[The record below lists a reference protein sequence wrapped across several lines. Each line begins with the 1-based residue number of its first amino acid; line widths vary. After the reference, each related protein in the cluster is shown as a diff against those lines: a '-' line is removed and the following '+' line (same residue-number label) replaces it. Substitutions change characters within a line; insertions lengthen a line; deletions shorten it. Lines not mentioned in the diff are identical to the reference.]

1 MTHVILLAVIGFV
14 GGLFGSMVG
23 LGGGI
28 FMIPALVLFLDVP
41 VHNAI
46 AASLVGVVATSTAAA
61 AAYLRDDLTNLR
73 LGMILETFTA
83 IGAVVGGMV
92 GTYLSK
98 GVLSMVFGVVMLIVA
113 VYMALRQRVIRPPV
127 VETSEAG
134 RLGDT
139 YSDRAGH
146 EMVTYRVRRLP
157 AGLAAS
163 LVAGVVSGL
172 LGVGG
177 GFLKVPV
184 MVVAMTVPVRAAVAT
199 SSFMIGITAC
209 VGGLVYLAKG
219 LVDPI
224 VTVPVVLGVMAG
236 ALLGS
241 RIAMRIKS
249 SVLTVVLA
257 VVLFALAAQMVL
269 AAVGITVR

>member
-1 MTHVILLAVIGFV
+1 
-14 GGLFGSMVG
+14 MVG

-28 FMIPALVLFLDVP
+28 FMIPGLVLFLDVP

-46 AASLVGVVATSTAAA
+46 AASLIGVVATSTVAA

-73 LGMILETFTA
+73 LGMTLETLTA
-83 IGAVVGGMV
+83 VGAVAGGMA

-98 GVLSMVFGVVMLIVA
+98 GVLSMVFGVVMLVVA
-113 VYMALRQRVIRPPV
+113 VYMALRQRVVRSPMI
-127 VETSEAG
+127 EGGQAG

-139 YSDRAGH
+139 YSDRASR
-146 EMVTYRVRRLP
+146 ETVTYRVRRLP

-163 LVAGVVSGL
+163 LLAGVVSGL

-209 VGGLVYLAKG
+209 VGALVYLAKG
-219 LVDPI
+219 LVDPV

-236 ALLGS
+236 AFLGS
-241 RIAMRIKS
+241 RVAMRIKS
-249 SVLTVVLA
+249 SVLTIILA
-257 VVLFALAAQMVL
+257 AVLFALAVQMVL
-269 AAVGITVR
+269 AAVGIGIR